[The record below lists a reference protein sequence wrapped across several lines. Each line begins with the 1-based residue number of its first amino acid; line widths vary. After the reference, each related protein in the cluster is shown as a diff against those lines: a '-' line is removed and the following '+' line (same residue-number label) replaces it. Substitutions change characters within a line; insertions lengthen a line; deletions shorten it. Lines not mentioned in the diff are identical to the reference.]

1 MLLANKI
8 LTTRKRA
15 GYTQQQVADHLG
27 ITRSAVTK
35 WESDNPKQ
43 RAAPERE
50 QLKKYAELVRTPVGF
65 FLDDTLS
72 VEDMPPLMGP
82 LVALQS
88 APSKPSI
95 AYEHRAFWD
104 EVTARLPA
112 SVRAKIQVSPKT
124 PDWQR
129 PIAPDLLS
137 ARTAVR
143 LITHPRPYSYVFAND
158 LAALVA
164 YERSQAAFLRLVGM
178 FYLPS
183 TASAELRDRFDEMQ
197 ERVHQLAD
205 SLKVTYIQV
214 ASVEEAVDYL
224 VQLL

>member
-1 MLLANKI
+1 MLAKKI
-8 LTTRKRA
+8 LAARKRA

-50 QLKKYAELVRTPVGF
+50 QLKTFASLVRTPVGF
-65 FLDDTLS
+65 FLDDTLT
-72 VEDMPPLMGP
+72 ELDIPPPMGP
-82 LVALQS
+82 VVALRS
-88 APSKPSI
+88 SPAKPSI
-95 AYEHRAFWD
+95 AFEHRTFWD

-112 SVRAKIQVSPKT
+112 SVRSKVQVQPTT

-143 LITHPRPYSYVFAND
+143 LITHPRPYAYMFAGD

-164 YERSQAAFLRLVGM
+164 YERSQGAFLRLVGM
-178 FYLPS
+178 FYLPD
-183 TASAELRDRFDEMQ
+183 TAGPETRERFADMQ
-197 ERVHQLAD
+197 GRVQVLAD
-205 SLKVTYIQV
+205 HLKITYIQV
-214 ASVEEAVDYL
+214 ATVEEAVEYL